1 MNIVILMATYNGEKY
16 ITEQLKSIQNQ
27 TVVNWNLYIR
37 DDGSVDNTVSII
49 KKYVEK
55 DSRIHLI
62 EDGKGNLGPLKN
74 FNELLNIGI
83 NSDII
88 FLADQ
93 DDIWFLNKIEISVE
107 ELTKIENPLKLIY
120 TNFNNWYPEKKLQI
134 KNYKQSN
141 PDYKNLVWQNWIYGC
156 TMCFSKELAL
166 LCLEI
171 PLVAEN
177 HDNWIANVAS
187 LYGEIGYISSPTL
200 NHRIHDNNVTT
211 SSENLLGQYFKL
223 LKRTLFSKDKFK
235 KNKLSFIKKLIQ
247 IDEET
252 SKKNV
257 DIILA
262 KKIIDEGGF
271 ISVYRFK
278 KNNFQAYS
286 RLQSL
291 LILLCII

>member
-27 TVVNWNLYIR
+27 TVADWNLYIR

-55 DSRIHLI
+55 DIRIHLI

-93 DDIWFLNKIEISVE
+93 DDILFLNKIEISVE

-134 KNYKQSN
+134 RK
-141 PDYKNLVWQNWIYGC
+141 
-156 TMCFSKELAL
+156 
-166 LCLEI
+166 
-171 PLVAEN
+171 
-177 HDNWIANVAS
+177 
-187 LYGEIGYISSPTL
+187 
-200 NHRIHDNNVTT
+200 
-211 SSENLLGQYFKL
+211 
-223 LKRTLFSKDKFK
+223 
-235 KNKLSFIKKLIQ
+235 
-247 IDEET
+247 
-252 SKKNV
+252 
-257 DIILA
+257 
-262 KKIIDEGGF
+262 
-271 ISVYRFK
+271 
-278 KNNFQAYS
+278 
-286 RLQSL
+286 
-291 LILLCII
+291 